1 MAGVNKVISVGNLGK
16 DPEVRHLEG
25 GVSVA
30 HFTLATNE
38 YYKDKQGNRVERTE
52 WHNISAWRG
61 LAHMA
66 DKYLKKG
73 QQVYI
78 EGKLRTRQYQ
88 DKDQQT
94 RYITEIIA
102 DEISMLGGRPQGP
115 GNGVGMLWRSCGR
128 AAAYLP
134 ARAGNGPAALLK
146 GSRYLCCFL
155 KKAFCTWPGLFS
167 LSPCTSQRVPF

>member
-1 MAGVNKVISVGNLGK
+1 MAGVNKVILVGNLGK

-30 HFTLATNE
+30 HFTLATND

-61 LAHMA
+61 LADMA
-66 DKYLKKG
+66 DKFLKKG

-102 DEISMLGGRPQGP
+102 DEISMLGGRPQGAAP
-115 GNGVGMLWRSCGR
+115 VASEANGVGVAEPQHSFRQEPELDQ
-128 AAAYLP
+128 LP
-134 ARAGNGPAALLK
+134 
-146 GSRYLCCFL
+146 F
-155 KKAFCTWPGLFS
+155 
-167 LSPCTSQRVPF
+167 

>member
-1 MAGVNKVISVGNLGK
+1 MAGVNKVILVGNLGK

-30 HFTLATNE
+30 HFTLATND

-61 LAHMA
+61 LADMA

-102 DEISMLGGRPQGP
+102 DEISMLGGRAQGT
-115 GNGVGMLWRSCGR
+115 GATTEANG
-128 AAAYLP
+128 AAPAEAGQTFRQEPELDQLP
-134 ARAGNGPAALLK
+134 
-146 GSRYLCCFL
+146 F
-155 KKAFCTWPGLFS
+155 
-167 LSPCTSQRVPF
+167 

>member
-1 MAGVNKVISVGNLGK
+1 MAGVNKVILVGNLGK

-38 YYKDKQGNRVERTE
+38 YYKDKQGTRMERTE

-61 LAHMA
+61 LAEMA
-66 DKYLKKG
+66 DKFLKKG
-73 QQVYI
+73 QQVYV

-102 DEISMLGGRPQGP
+102 DEISMLGARPG
-115 GNGVGMLWRSCGR
+115 SS
-128 AAAYLP
+128 
-134 ARAGNGPAALLK
+134 AGAPAASSAAEQSVSFRQEPELDQL
-146 GSRYLCCFL
+146 
-155 KKAFCTWPGLFS
+155 
-167 LSPCTSQRVPF
+167 PF

>member
-1 MAGVNKVISVGNLGK
+1 MAGVNKVILVGNLGK

-38 YYKDKQGNRVERTE
+38 YYKDKHGTRVERTE

-61 LAHMA
+61 LADMA

-78 EGKLRTRQYQ
+78 EGKLQTRQYQ
-88 DKDQQT
+88 DKDKQT

-102 DEISMLGGRPQGP
+102 DEISLLGGRPQGP
-115 GNGVGMLWRSCGR
+115 GTPVGEANGTV
-128 AAAYLP
+128 AADPAHSFRQEPELDQLP
-134 ARAGNGPAALLK
+134 
-146 GSRYLCCFL
+146 F
-155 KKAFCTWPGLFS
+155 
-167 LSPCTSQRVPF
+167 

>member
-1 MAGVNKVISVGNLGK
+1 MAAVVGCRITVLQEKVMAGVNKVILVGNLGK

-25 GVSVA
+25 GNSVA

-38 YYKDKQGNRVERTE
+38 YYKDKQGARVERTE

-61 LAHMA
+61 LAELA
-66 DKYLKKG
+66 AKYLKKG
-73 QQVYI
+73 TQVYI

-102 DEISMLGGRPQGP
+102 DEISLLGGRPGGASP
-115 GNGVGMLWRSCGR
+115 T
-128 AAAYLP
+128 AA
-134 ARAGNGPAALLK
+134 GPAAEE
-146 GSRYLCCFL
+146 SV
-155 KKAFCTWPGLFS
+155 S
-167 LSPCTSQRVPF
+167 LRQEPELDQLPF

>member
-1 MAGVNKVISVGNLGK
+1 MAGVNKVILVGNLGK

-30 HFTLATNE
+30 HFTLATND

-61 LAHMA
+61 LADMA

-102 DEISMLGGRPQGP
+102 DEISMLGGRPH
-115 GNGVGMLWRSCGR
+115 
-128 AAAYLP
+128 AAGGAAGEANAQAVAEPQQSFRQEPEMDQLP
-134 ARAGNGPAALLK
+134 
-146 GSRYLCCFL
+146 F
-155 KKAFCTWPGLFS
+155 
-167 LSPCTSQRVPF
+167 

>member
-1 MAGVNKVISVGNLGK
+1 MVFSILYFLTCNDMAGVNKVILVGNLGK

-38 YYKDKQGNRVERTE
+38 YYKDKQGTRVERTE

-61 LAHMA
+61 LAELA
-66 DKYLKKG
+66 EKYLKKG
-73 QQVYI
+73 TQVYV

-102 DEISMLGGRPQGP
+102 DEISLLGGRPSG
-115 GNGVGMLWRSCGR
+115 
-128 AAAYLP
+128 AAISTASLAAEESVSLRQEPELDQLP
-134 ARAGNGPAALLK
+134 
-146 GSRYLCCFL
+146 F
-155 KKAFCTWPGLFS
+155 
-167 LSPCTSQRVPF
+167 

>member
-1 MAGVNKVISVGNLGK
+1 MAGVNKVILVGNLGK
-16 DPEVRHLEG
+16 DPEVRHLESG
-25 GVSVA
+25 NSVA

-61 LAHMA
+61 LAELA
-66 DKYLKKG
+66 EKYLKKG
-73 QQVYI
+73 TQVYI

-102 DEISMLGGRPQGP
+102 DEISLLGGRPGAN
-115 GNGVGMLWRSCGR
+115 NGSTGSNTSS
-128 AAAYLP
+128 A
-134 ARAGNGPAALLK
+134 NGPDE
-146 GSRYLCCFL
+146 SV
-155 KKAFCTWPGLFS
+155 S
-167 LSPCTSQRVPF
+167 LRQEPELDKLPF

>member
-1 MAGVNKVISVGNLGK
+1 MAGVNKVILVGNLGK

-30 HFTLATNE
+30 HFTLATND

-61 LAHMA
+61 LADMA
-66 DKYLKKG
+66 DKFLKKG

-102 DEISMLGGRPQGP
+102 DEISMLGGRPQGAG
-115 GNGVGMLWRSCGR
+115 GNAGEANSSAVAETQQTFRQEPELDQ
-128 AAAYLP
+128 LP
-134 ARAGNGPAALLK
+134 
-146 GSRYLCCFL
+146 F
-155 KKAFCTWPGLFS
+155 
-167 LSPCTSQRVPF
+167 

>member
-1 MAGVNKVISVGNLGK
+1 MAGVNKVILVGNLGK

-38 YYKDKQGNRVERTE
+38 YYKDKQGTRVERTE

-61 LAHMA
+61 LADMA

-102 DEISMLGGRPQGP
+102 DEISMLGGRSQGAP
-115 GNGVGMLWRSCGR
+115 SSSGDASGQASAEVQQSFRQEPELDQ
-128 AAAYLP
+128 LP
-134 ARAGNGPAALLK
+134 
-146 GSRYLCCFL
+146 F
-155 KKAFCTWPGLFS
+155 
-167 LSPCTSQRVPF
+167 

>member
-1 MAGVNKVISVGNLGK
+1 MACLILYLLTCINMDGVNKVILVGNLGK

-61 LAHMA
+61 LADMA
-66 DKYLKKG
+66 DKFLKKG

-115 GNGVGMLWRSCGR
+115 G
-128 AAAYLP
+128 AAPEAAGAVSAEPQHTFRQEPELDQLP
-134 ARAGNGPAALLK
+134 
-146 GSRYLCCFL
+146 F
-155 KKAFCTWPGLFS
+155 
-167 LSPCTSQRVPF
+167 

>member
-1 MAGVNKVISVGNLGK
+1 MAGVNKVILVGNLGK
-16 DPEVRHLEG
+16 DPEVRHLESG
-25 GVSVA
+25 NSVA

-61 LAHMA
+61 LAELA
-66 DKYLKKG
+66 EKYLKKG
-73 QQVYI
+73 AQVYV

-102 DEISMLGGRPQGP
+102 DEISLLGGRPG
-115 GNGVGMLWRSCGR
+115 GASTGSTGSNTGS
-128 AAAYLP
+128 A
-134 ARAGNGPAALLK
+134 NGPDE
-146 GSRYLCCFL
+146 SV
-155 KKAFCTWPGLFS
+155 S
-167 LSPCTSQRVPF
+167 LRQEPELDKLPF

>member
-1 MAGVNKVISVGNLGK
+1 MAGVNKVILVGNLGK

-38 YYKDKQGNRVERTE
+38 YYKDKQGTRVERTE

-61 LAHMA
+61 LADMA
-66 DKYLKKG
+66 DKFLKKG
-73 QQVYI
+73 QQVHI

-102 DEISMLGGRPQGP
+102 DEISMLGGRPQGA
-115 GNGVGMLWRSCGR
+115 GH
-128 AAAYLP
+128 AAAD
-134 ARAGNGPAALLK
+134 ANGQAGAEPQQPFRQEPELDRLL
-146 GSRYLCCFL
+146 F
-155 KKAFCTWPGLFS
+155 
-167 LSPCTSQRVPF
+167 

>member
-1 MAGVNKVISVGNLGK
+1 MAGVNKVILVGNLGK

-25 GVSVA
+25 GNSVA
-30 HFTLATNE
+30 NFTLATNE

-61 LAHMA
+61 LAELA
-66 DKYLKKG
+66 EKYLKKG
-73 QQVYI
+73 TQVYV

-102 DEISMLGGRPQGP
+102 EEISLLGGRPG
-115 GNGVGMLWRSCGR
+115 GS
-128 AAAYLP
+128 AT
-134 ARAGNGPAALLK
+134 GPA
-146 GSRYLCCFL
+146 SV
-155 KKAFCTWPGLFS
+155 TTDESVS
-167 LSPCTSQRVPF
+167 LRQEPELHQLPF